1 MNGRIVTITAGIVVS
16 LVMLISAGCQSD
28 AQTGALIGG
37 LAGAGVGQLA
47 GRSTESTLIGAAIGA
62 GSGYFIGNEGD
73 KKKAQSQMYALREDM
88 KVETVNVVNT
98 NGSIVQV
105 QLKRHGV
112 GYVGP
117 RGEYYQTLPRSE
129 QLRPVYGF

>member
-1 MNGRIVTITAGIVVS
+1 MNGRIVTITSGIVVS
-16 LVMLISAGCQSD
+16 LVMLISSGCQSD

-73 KKKAQSQMYALREDM
+73 KKKTQAQMYSLREDM

>member
-1 MNGRIVTITAGIVVS
+1 MNGKKEKIMIAIALS
-16 LVMLISAGCQSD
+16 FALMFLAGCQSD

-47 GRSTESTLIGAAIGA
+47 GGDTESTLIGAAIGA
-62 GSGYFIGNEGD
+62 GSGYFIGNESD
-73 KKKAQSQMYALREDM
+73 KKKTQTHMVSLKEDIN
-88 KVETVNVVNT
+88 THAVNVVNS

-105 QLKRHGV
+105 KVKRYGV
-112 GYVGP
+112 GYIGP
-117 RGEYYQTLPRSE
+117 RGEYYQKLPTSE

>member
-1 MNGRIVTITAGIVVS
+1 MNRRIEKSMFIIVTSFG
-16 LVMLISAGCQSD
+16 LLFSAGCQND

-47 GRSTESTLIGAAIGA
+47 GGDTEATLIGAAIGA
-62 GSGYFIGNEGD
+62 GSGYFIGNESD
-73 KKKAQSQMYALREDM
+73 KKKAQTQVNSVREDM
-88 KVETVNVVNT
+88 KIQTVNVANS

-105 QLKRHGV
+105 NLKRYGV
-112 GYVGP
+112 GYIGP
-117 RGEYYQTLPRSE
+117 RGEYYQTLPTSE

>member
-1 MNGRIVTITAGIVVS
+1 MVGIVVS
-16 LVMLISAGCQSD
+16 LILLISAGCQND

-47 GRSTESTLIGAAIGA
+47 GGNTESTLIGAAVGTGA
-62 GSGYFIGNEGD
+62 GYFIGNESD
-73 KKKAQSQMYALREDM
+73 KKKTQARMVSLREDM
-88 KVETVNVVNT
+88 NTQAVNVVNT

-105 QLKRHGV
+105 QLKRFGV

-117 RGEYYQTLPRSE
+117 RGECYEKLPTSE